1 MFVKNPVLVPV
12 YKKVLSAF
20 EYRNVIDIADNVVYI
35 TAKIPIEYCRDGKI
49 KQDILNLLQYPLL
62 QNKLKLLIKY
72 DIKVEYHYADSIRVK
87 RGA

>member
-1 MFVKNPVLVPV
+1 MFTKSPVLIPV
-12 YKKVLSAF
+12 YKKVLSAL

-35 TAKIPIEYCRDGKI
+35 TAKIPIEYCNKGKI
-49 KQDILNLLQYPLL
+49 KPDILNLLQYPLL

-72 DIKVEYHYADSIRVK
+72 NIKVEYHYADSIRAK